1 MEQGLAVEKKRRLT
15 PIVISAL
22 LFSAVAG
29 TQFFN
34 FSVANPYEAY
44 TYTASPIISIH
55 SPVDTETFC
64 SNNVPLNFTITKPD
78 EWLISWSAVGDPQV
92 FKNKLVHL
100 DIILDGKG
108 YRSIE
113 VNSCLSSPF
122 SYSENLTNLAD
133 GIHTLEIHTYCDG
146 WDLEGHGLWE
156 RYLPYETSSDL
167 INFAVETF
175 SLLSPENKTYNTSN
189 IPLDFTVGE
198 SVSQIAFSLD
208 GKDNVTVSGNT
219 TIAGLPNGN
228 HKIIVYATDAF
239 GNTGASE
246 TVSFTVEVPFPTTL
260 VVAPMASVAAVG
272 AVVAFYFKKRNG
284 NKR

>member
-1 MEQGLAVEKKRRLT
+1 MKKKRRLT

-55 SPVDTETFC
+55 SPLDNETFC

-78 EWLISWSAVGDPQV
+78 EWLISWSTIGDPQV

-100 DIILDGKG
+100 DIIVDGKG

-113 VNSCLSSPF
+113 VNSYLSSPF
-122 SYSENLTNLAD
+122 SYSENLTDLAD
-133 GIHTLEIHTYCDG
+133 GIHTLEIHTSCDG

-189 IPLDFTVGE
+189 IPLDFAAGE

-228 HKIIVYATDAF
+228 HNVIVYAEDVF
-239 GNTGASE
+239 GNTGASGI
-246 TVSFTVEVPFPTTL
+246 VSFTVDVPFPITM
-260 VVAPMASVAAVG
+260 VIAPIASMAVLGVGLAV
-272 AVVAFYFKKRNG
+272 YFKNRKRDSG
-284 NKR
+284 DTK

>member
-1 MEQGLAVEKKRRLT
+1 MKKKRRLT

-55 SPVDTETFC
+55 SPVDNETFC

-78 EWLISWSAVGDPQV
+78 EWLISWSTIGDPQV

-100 DIILDGKG
+100 DIIVDGKG

-113 VNSCLSSPF
+113 VNSYLSSPF

-133 GIHTLEIHTYCDG
+133 GIYTLEIHT
-146 WDLEGHGLWE
+146 
-156 RYLPYETSSDL
+156 S
-167 INFAVETF
+167 
-175 SLLSPENKTYNTSN
+175 
-189 IPLDFTVGE
+189 
-198 SVSQIAFSLD
+198 
-208 GKDNVTVSGNT
+208 
-219 TIAGLPNGN
+219 
-228 HKIIVYATDAF
+228 
-239 GNTGASE
+239 
-246 TVSFTVEVPFPTTL
+246 
-260 VVAPMASVAAVG
+260 
-272 AVVAFYFKKRNG
+272 
-284 NKR
+284 